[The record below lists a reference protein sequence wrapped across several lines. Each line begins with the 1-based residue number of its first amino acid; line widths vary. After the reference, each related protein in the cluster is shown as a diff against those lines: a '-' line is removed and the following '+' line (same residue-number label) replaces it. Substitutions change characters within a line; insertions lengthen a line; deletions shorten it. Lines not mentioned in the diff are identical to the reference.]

1 MTACSK
7 KVLCIMCF
15 VVGASIG
22 GNIHIV
28 TLDIAIKI
36 DIGPG
41 KGHNIPDLYYGI
53 IILSSGSSADAY
65 IANSINI
72 GTRTQVNCSLHSI
85 G

>member
-7 KVLCIMCF
+7 KVLCVMSF

-41 KGHNIPDLYYGI
+41 KGHDIPNLYYGI
-53 IILSSGSSADAY
+53 IIFPSGSSANAY
-65 IANSINI
+65 IANGINI
-72 GTRTQVNCSLHSI
+72 GTCPQVNCSLHRI
-85 G
+85 L